1 MAYDSVL
8 HYIDGF
14 WPKLLRSNP
23 ADKETLI
30 GLPHPYFVPAPTDGR
45 MFQEMY
51 YWDSYFIALGLVDTP
66 YAEHIVGMAENMA
79 YLFDRFGIIPNGSRY
94 YFLSRSQ
101 PPFFM
106 ALVKLAYDTVRHDD
120 AWLAKM
126 LDVAVREHHKVWLGT
141 QQPHFRQVYR
151 GLSRYYDI
159 NALDILAS
167 CECGWDH
174 STRCDDR
181 WLDHVPVDLN
191 CILYDR
197 EMDYATFYEL
207 LGSKDEAAAWRAK
220 AEERRQTIQE
230 LMWSEADGYYFDYDY
245 KHQHQTPSA
254 SLAGFFA
261 LWAGAATPEQAAR
274 MVKHWLPKFEYPG
287 GLVTTLE
294 SKAGR
299 QWAFPNGWAP
309 LQWIV
314 TEGLDRYGFS
324 EHARRIRRAWCDNV
338 AQVFEQTGR
347 LWEKYNVVEPFREAE
362 EGLYGQVPGFGWTNA
377 IFVDFTKKLAS

>member
-1 MAYDSVL
+1 M
-8 HYIDGF
+8 
-14 WPKLLRSNP
+14 
-23 ADKETLI
+23 
-30 GLPHPYFVPAPTDGR
+30 
-45 MFQEMY
+45 
-51 YWDSYFIALGLVDTP
+51 
-66 YAEHIVGMAENMA
+66 
-79 YLFDRFGIIPNGSRY
+79 
-94 YFLSRSQ
+94 
-101 PPFFM
+101 
-106 ALVKLAYDTVRHDD
+106 
-120 AWLAKM
+120 
-126 LDVAVREHHKVWLGT
+126 
-141 QQPHFRQVYR
+141 
-151 GLSRYYDI
+151 
-159 NALDILAS
+159 
-167 CECGWDH
+167 
-174 STRCDDR
+174 
-181 WLDHVPVDLN
+181 PVDLN